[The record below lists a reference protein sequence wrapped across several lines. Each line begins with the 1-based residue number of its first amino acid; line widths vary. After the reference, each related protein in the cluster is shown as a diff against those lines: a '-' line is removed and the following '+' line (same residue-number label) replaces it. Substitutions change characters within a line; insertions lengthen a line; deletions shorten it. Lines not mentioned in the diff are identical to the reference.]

1 MSMSGTQCTICFIV
15 ELVFGF
21 SPSKYEVHEGDGSVM
36 IKVIFFQGIPGD
48 YQPAVLISIHNGTAT
63 G

>member
-1 MSMSGTQCTICFIV
+1 MSKSNNLMNNLTV

-21 SPSKYEVHEGDGSVM
+21 RPSKYDIHEDDGSVM
-36 IKVIFFQGIPGD
+36 IEVIFFQGIPGD
-48 YQPAVLISIHNGTAT
+48 YQPVVLISIHNGSAT

>member
-1 MSMSGTQCTICFIV
+1 MSDTQCPIYFTV

-21 SPSKYEVHEGDGSVM
+21 SPSKYEIHEGDGSVI

-48 YQPAVLISIHNGTAT
+48 YQPVVLMSIHNGTAT